1 MADIVFKYDEMNT
14 AVTQI
19 NLQQVLLKAIF
30 FLQLAVGKAIAKT
43 K

>member
-19 NLQQVLLKAIF
+19 KD
-30 FLQLAVGKAIAKT
+30 LASQYKSAADT
-43 K
+43 F